1 MIRDVTCYN
10 EDIQTFGS
18 NHMLKKVHQLYKDSK
33 FLNQQPTLEETKEY
47 DWFYEE
53 NEEGWLGIKKDSLE
67 PKEKQLL
74 DALFH
79 SFEPPVIE
87 FQSQGWY
94 NFLFSDDKVPLQ
106 KQERRVRIIH
116 LHCSG
121 EDWEQKDLE
130 LALKGFLSEDI
141 IIFWES
147 PNHAVLIEH
156 ESHSFLMAENF
167 LEISETFENDLYL
180 RVSFFI
186 GKFHSATEELKE
198 LFHQD
203 HQFFKQALEW
213 KLKERVFTF
222 ENLFPSLLSHS
233 LTTELLKAIE
243 VQLLQPLMDDPE
255 TLATIQVYLE
265 NNLNASVTAK
275 KLYIHRN
282 TLQYRVDK
290 FTEKAGVNL
299 KDYPSAITLYIAC
312 LLQSQKQK

>member
-1 MIRDVTCYN
+1 
-10 EDIQTFGS
+10 
-18 NHMLKKVHQLYKDSK
+18 MLKKIQHLFKDSK
-33 FLNQQPTLEETKEY
+33 YSNQKPTLEETKEY
-47 DWFYEE
+47 DWYYEE
-53 NEEGWLGIKKDSLE
+53 NEDGWVGIRKNMLD

-74 DALFH
+74 DTLFH
-79 SFEPPVIE
+79 SFEPPIIE

-94 NFLFSDDKVPLQ
+94 NFLFSDGGVPLQ

-130 LALKGFLSEDI
+130 LALRGFLSEEI
-141 IIFWES
+141 IIFWET

-156 ESHSFLMAENF
+156 ESHSILMAENF

-186 GKFHSATEELKE
+186 GKFHSAKELKE

-203 HQFFKQALEW
+203 RLFFKQSLEW
-213 KLKERVFTF
+213 KRKERVFTF
-222 ENLFPSLLSHS
+222 ENIFPTLLSHS
-233 LTTELLKAIE
+233 LPVELLKAIE
-243 VQLLQPLMDDPE
+243 LQLLQPLMDDPE

-290 FTEKAGVNL
+290 FTEKTGVNL

>member
-1 MIRDVTCYN
+1 
-10 EDIQTFGS
+10 
-18 NHMLKKVHQLYKDSK
+18 MLKKILQLFVDSK
-33 FLNQQPTLEETKEY
+33 YKNQKPTLDDTKEY

-53 NEEGWLGIKKDSLE
+53 TEDGWVGIRRNTLD

-74 DALFH
+74 EALFH

-87 FQSQGWY
+87 VQSQGWY
-94 NFLFSDDKVPLQ
+94 NFLFSDGQVPSH
-106 KQERRVRIIH
+106 KQERRVRMIH

-130 LALKGFLSEDI
+130 LALKGFLSEEI

-147 PNHAVLIEH
+147 PNHAILIEH

-186 GKFHSATEELKE
+186 GKFQPASSELKE

-203 HQFFKQALEW
+203 RLFFKRAIEL
-213 KLKERVFTF
+213 KGKERVFTF
-222 ENLFPSLLSHS
+222 ENIFPTLLSHS
-233 LTTELLKAIE
+233 LPADLLKAIDI
-243 VQLLQPLMDDPE
+243 QLLQPLMDDPE

-290 FTEKAGVNL
+290 FTEKTGVNL

-312 LLQSQKQK
+312 LLESQKQR

>member
-1 MIRDVTCYN
+1 
-10 EDIQTFGS
+10 
-18 NHMLKKVHQLYKDSK
+18 MLKKILQLYKDSK
-33 FLNQQPTLEETKEY
+33 FSNQQPSLEDTEEY

-53 NEEGWLGIKKDSLE
+53 NEVGWVGISKNRLE

-74 DALFH
+74 EALFH
-79 SFEPPVIE
+79 SFKPPVIE
-87 FQSQGWY
+87 FQSQGWF
-94 NFLFSDDKVPLQ
+94 NFLFSDGGVPLQ

-130 LALKGFLSEDI
+130 LALKGFLSEEI

-147 PNHAVLIEH
+147 PNHAVLIEL

-203 HQFFKQALEW
+203 RQFFKQSLEW
-213 KLKERVFTF
+213 RGKGRVFTF
-222 ENLFPSLLSHS
+222 ESIFPNLLSHS
-233 LTTELLKAIE
+233 LPTELLKAIE

-255 TLATIQVYLE
+255 TLTTIQVYLE

-282 TLQYRVDK
+282 TLQYRIDK

-312 LLQSQKQK
+312 LLQSQKG

>member
-1 MIRDVTCYN
+1 
-10 EDIQTFGS
+10 
-18 NHMLKKVHQLYKDSK
+18 MLKKIQHLFKDSK
-33 FLNQQPTLEETKEY
+33 YSNQKPTLEETKEY
-47 DWFYEE
+47 DWYYEE
-53 NEEGWLGIKKDSLE
+53 NEDGWVGIRKNMLD

-74 DALFH
+74 DTLFH
-79 SFEPPVIE
+79 SFEPPIIE

-94 NFLFSDDKVPLQ
+94 NFLFSDGGVPLQ
-106 KQERRVRIIH
+106 KKQERRVRIIH

-130 LALKGFLSEDI
+130 LALRGFLSEEI
-141 IIFWES
+141 IIFWET

-156 ESHSFLMAENF
+156 ESHSILMAENF

-186 GKFHSATEELKE
+186 GKFHYAKELKE

-203 HQFFKQALEW
+203 RLFFKQSLEW
-213 KLKERVFTF
+213 KRKERVFTF
-222 ENLFPSLLSHS
+222 ENIFPTLLSHS
-233 LTTELLKAIE
+233 LPVELLKAIE
-243 VQLLQPLMDDPE
+243 LQLLQPLMDDPE

-290 FTEKAGVNL
+290 FTEKTGVNL